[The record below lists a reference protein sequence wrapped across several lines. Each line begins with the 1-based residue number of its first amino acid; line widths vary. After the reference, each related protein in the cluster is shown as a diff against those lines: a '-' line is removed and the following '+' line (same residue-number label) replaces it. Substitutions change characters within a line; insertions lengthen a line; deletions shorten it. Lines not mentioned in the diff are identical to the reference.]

1 MDNNKDFADKIQ
13 YFAAGV
19 LVILTALVFTV
30 LGAVAVKLLIW
41 ILFVALILGLVAIS
55 EYNIA
60 KQDAEWIKEL
70 KKEKNQW
77 KKK

>member
-19 LVILTALVFTV
+19 LVIFSTLVFTV

-41 ILFVALILGLVAIS
+41 VIS
-55 EYNIA
+55 
-60 KQDAEWIKEL
+60 L
-70 KKEKNQW
+70 
-77 KKK
+77 